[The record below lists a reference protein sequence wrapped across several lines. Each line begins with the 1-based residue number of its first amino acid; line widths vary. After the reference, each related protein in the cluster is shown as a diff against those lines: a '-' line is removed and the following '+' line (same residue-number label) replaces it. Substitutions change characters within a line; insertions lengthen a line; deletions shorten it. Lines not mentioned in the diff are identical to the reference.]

1 MLRGGGA
8 MRIHNLYV
16 DEAGE
21 THFRDIEIDWAKE
34 GPTGKLSERLPA
46 TGIIFRQTD
55 GDYDLDWH
63 PAPRRQYI
71 INLDAGVRITASDGE
86 SRLIGAGEVL
96 LVEDVTGKGHLSQA
110 VESRLRHS
118 IFVAID

>member
-1 MLRGGGA
+1 

-21 THFRDIEIDWAKE
+21 THFRDVEIDWVKE
-34 GPTGKLSERLPA
+34 GPGGKLSERLPA
-46 TGIIFRQTD
+46 TGIIFRETT

-71 INLDAGVRITASDGE
+71 INLDAGVRITARDGE
-86 SRLIGAGEVL
+86 SRVIGAGEVI
-96 LVEDVTGKGHLSQA
+96 LVEDITGKGHLSQA

>member
-1 MLRGGGA
+1 

-16 DEAGE
+16 DQDGE
-21 THFRDIEIDWAKE
+21 THFRDIEVDWVKE
-34 GPTGKLSERLPA
+34 GAGGKLSERLPA
-46 TGIIFRQTD
+46 TGIIFRQTTS
-55 GDYDLDWH
+55 DYDLDWH

-86 SRLIGAGEVL
+86 SREIGAGEVL
-96 LVEDVTGKGHLSQA
+96 LVEDVTGKGHLSQSI
-110 VESRLRHS
+110 EKKLRHS